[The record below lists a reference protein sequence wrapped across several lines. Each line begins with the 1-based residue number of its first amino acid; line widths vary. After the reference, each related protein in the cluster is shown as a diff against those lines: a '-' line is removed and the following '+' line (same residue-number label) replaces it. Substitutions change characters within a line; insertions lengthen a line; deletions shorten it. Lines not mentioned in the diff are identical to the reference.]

1 MNLFNKSIPQT
12 FKKETLNTSLLDLK
26 ILNQNILYISRVI
39 DKMAIEIHTLGNDK
53 RLQKQVDEYFEEDET
68 SPQTDKHSEQPLDT

>member
-39 DKMAIEIHTLGNDK
+39 DKMAITLNELTTDK
-53 RLQKQVDEYFEEDET
+53 RLQHQVDEYFEDDSKHIPEEDKE
-68 SPQTDKHSEQPLDT
+68 PD

>member
-1 MNLFNKSIPQT
+1 MILFNKSIPQT

-39 DKMAIEIHTLGNDK
+39 DKMAIILNDLNTDK
-53 RLQKQVDEYFEEDET
+53 RLQKQVDEYFEDDET
-68 SPQTDKHSEQPLDT
+68 SPQTDSDNKDAD

>member
-12 FKKETLNTSLLDLK
+12 FKKESLNSSNLDLK

-39 DKMAIEIHTLGNDK
+39 DKMAITLNALGNDK
-53 RLQKQVDEYFEEDET
+53 RLQKQVDDYFEEDET
-68 SPQTDKHSEQPLDT
+68 SPQTDSDKHQVKD

>member
-39 DKMAIEIHTLGNDK
+39 DKMAIELHELGNDK
-53 RLQKQVDEYFEEDET
+53 RLQTQVDEYFEKDET
-68 SPQTDKHSEQPLDT
+68 SPQTDSDNKRDLD